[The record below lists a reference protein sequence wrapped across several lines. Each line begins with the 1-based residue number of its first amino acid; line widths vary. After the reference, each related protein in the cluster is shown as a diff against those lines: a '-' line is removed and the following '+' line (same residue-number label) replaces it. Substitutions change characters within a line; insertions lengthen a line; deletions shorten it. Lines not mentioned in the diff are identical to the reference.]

1 MPQVQ
6 QAAPFKPL
14 PPSNIQANMGP
25 QFGPTATQNP
35 YVSGNTPDWAQGHF
49 AMPWWGLDPM
59 GQPLTQEQMM
69 YQAPPAPPPG
79 QQQQA
84 QQPAITP
91 EQLQQL
97 QYQDYLNAR
106 SAYRANERLTDS
118 LLAGDGD
125 NTTWRPNPGIG
136 GLDPNSYGAVSYDPR
151 KEWQRKPESQWN
163 NYDRMLAERQKAAMR
178 AAGFDV

>member
-25 QFGPTATQNP
+25 QFGPTATPNP
-35 YVSGNTPDWAQGHF
+35 YVAGNTPSWAQGHF
-49 AMPWWGLDPM
+49 AMPWWGLDPF

-79 QQQQA
+79 QQQQQ
-84 QQPAITP
+84 QQPGITP

-97 QYQDYLNAR
+97 QYQDYLNG
-106 SAYRANERLTDS
+106 RAAMEAQIGVNNAQY
-118 LLAGDGD
+118 AGDGD
-125 NTTWRPNPGIG
+125 NWTY
-136 GLDPNSYGAVSYDPR
+136 NSGPTSLYGTQYDPR